1 MREDYF
7 PRHVVPGKLMRENYF
22 PRHLVPRKLML
33 TIACPFLTVTVQEVL
48 VVLFLQHSS

>member
-1 MREDYF
+1 
-7 PRHVVPGKLMRENYF
+7 
-22 PRHLVPRKLML
+22 ML